1 MQPEKNYLSKPI
13 NAFSGTNRYKNSTA
27 HEVERRISKLLKS
40 MAIHSET
47 FTSLTEF
54 VKNHLV
60 KINKISVSLSK
71 TVSLIS
77 QRSKDFKLCKP
88 NSKVCVR

>member
-1 MQPEKNYLSKPI
+1 
-13 NAFSGTNRYKNSTA
+13 
-27 HEVERRISKLLKS
+27 

-47 FTSLTEF
+47 FTNLTEF

-77 QRSKDFKLCKP
+77 QRSKDFCYVNRIAKHVSDKAQLKT
-88 NSKVCVR
+88 NIITANKTITKSS

>member
-1 MQPEKNYLSKPI
+1 
-13 NAFSGTNRYKNSTA
+13 
-27 HEVERRISKLLKS
+27 

-47 FTSLTEF
+47 FTCLTEF
-54 VKNHLV
+54 AKNHLV

-77 QRSKDFKLCKP
+77 ERSKELSYINRIPKYVSDKA
-88 NSKVCVR
+88 

>member
-1 MQPEKNYLSKPI
+1 
-13 NAFSGTNRYKNSTA
+13 GTNRYKNGTA

-77 QRSKDFKLCKP
+77 QLSKDLKPCKP